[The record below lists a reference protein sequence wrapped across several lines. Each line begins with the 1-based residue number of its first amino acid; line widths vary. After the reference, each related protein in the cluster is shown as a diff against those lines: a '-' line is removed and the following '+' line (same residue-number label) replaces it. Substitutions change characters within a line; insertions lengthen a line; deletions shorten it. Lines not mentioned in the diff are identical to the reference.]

1 MKYLLIIIILTGSL
15 YSQDVKLRENYNTE
29 LSSIVGNL
37 TSSNMFLIYLSQDLI
52 YNSLNSKKISEKE
65 LKTIL
70 NSLEDVSN
78 QIDNNLKELYQ
89 LVESQKDAE
98 FILKIVNVYEEL
110 KLSNKLLISFAEKKN
125 DDYKE
130 KYLNQ
135 RKIVWEKI
143 NEIK

>member
-1 MKYLLIIIILTGSL
+1 MKYLLIIIILTSSL

-52 YNSLNSKKISEKE
+52 YNSLNSKKISDKE

-70 NSLEDVSN
+70 NSLEDISN

-110 KLSNKLLISFAEKKN
+110 KLSNKLLISYAEKKN
-125 DDYKE
+125 DEYKE

-143 NEIK
+143 TEIK

>member
-1 MKYLLIIIILTGSL
+1 MKYLLIIIILTSSL
-15 YSQDVKLRENYNTE
+15 YSQDVKFRENYNTE

-52 YNSLNSKKISEKE
+52 YNSLNSKKISDKE

-70 NSLEDVSN
+70 NSLEDISN

-110 KLSNKLLISFAEKKN
+110 KLSNKLLISYAEKKN
-125 DDYKE
+125 DEYKE